1 MLPWVSGISAII
13 IHMYFLIPKNKG
25 EIADV
30 EIASTK
36 YAFHLLPNKP
46 RFLSQQILIAKEI
59 NDPVFLC

>member
-1 MLPWVSGISAII
+1 
-13 IHMYFLIPKNKG
+13 MYFLIPKNKG

-46 RFLSQQILIAKEI
+46 RFLSQQFLIAKEI
-59 NDPVFLC
+59 NDSVFLC